1 MEWLLLLMVLTIF
14 AALLSGFQ
22 VAFVLAGVSLVF
34 AGLGTLLG
42 MFDHGLMSAM
52 PNRLFGIMLNQTL
65 VAVLM
70 GVLLEKARVADDL
83 LENMSALFGR
93 RPGGLGLSMMLVG
106 AILAASTGIVG

>member
-14 AALLSGFQ
+14 AALMSGFP
-22 VAFVLAGVSLVF
+22 VAFVLAGVSLLF

-52 PNRLFGIMLNQTL
+52 PNRLFGIMLDQTL
-65 VAVLM
+65 VAVPLFVLM

-93 RPGGLGLSMMLVG
+93 RPGGLGLSMML
-106 AILAASTGIVG
+106 